1 MAQLQLKRLL
11 GKANALLEKGNNFFG
26 QVLVNKTEMEE
37 LIKECD
43 ASIPADIKEAE
54 MIISRRD
61 EIIREA
67 QNRAERI
74 IQEAITEQNRLVSD
88 NEVLRKVQD
97 EFTKQKQRVDEYC
110 NNLQNEA
117 AKSAE
122 EIKIA
127 AVREAARIN
136 VGAEDYAERIFNTLA
151 SNITQVMGDMNQI
164 LNNVNICQ
172 RALADKRNQTVSEQQ
187 PQEEQEYEEEEEQ

>member
-26 QVLVNKTEMEE
+26 QVLVNKIEMKQ
-37 LIKECD
+37 LIEECD

-74 IQEAITEQNRLVSD
+74 IQDAITEQNRLVSD

-110 NNLQNEA
+110 ENLQITA
-117 AKSAE
+117 AKNAE

-136 VGAEDYAERIFNTLA
+136 VGAEDYAEKVFDSLA
-151 SNITQVMGDMNQI
+151 SNVTQVLAEINQI
-164 LNNVNICQ
+164 LGNVNMCQ
-172 RALADKRNQTVSEQQ
+172 KALADKRNQNLSEQNSQ
-187 PQEEQEYEEEEEQ
+187 QENSEEEEQQ

>member
-1 MAQLQLKRLL
+1 MAQLQLKSLL

-26 QVLVNKTEMEE
+26 QVVINKSEMAE
-37 LIKECD
+37 LIESCV

-74 IQEAITEQNRLVSD
+74 IQDAINEQTRLVSD

-110 NNLQNEA
+110 ENAQNTA
-117 AKSAE
+117 VKNAE
-122 EIKIA
+122 EIKVA

-136 VGAEDYAERIFNTLA
+136 VGAEDYAEKIFNEMA
-151 SNITQVMGDMNQI
+151 VNISQVMSNMGQI
-164 LNNVNICQ
+164 LSNVNMCQ
-172 RALADKRNQTVSEQQ
+172 QALAAQRNRNNKSQNETSENS
-187 PQEEQEYEEEEEQ
+187 QENKEE

>member
-11 GKANALLEKGNNFFG
+11 GQINALLEKNNNFFG
-26 QVLVNKTEMEE
+26 QVIVNKAETQE
-37 LIKECD
+37 LIKECVD
-43 ASIPADIKEAE
+43 SIPADIKEAE

-74 IQEAITEQNRLVSD
+74 IQDAITEQNRLISD
-88 NEVLRKVQD
+88 NEISRKVHD
-97 EFTKQKQRVDEYC
+97 ELTKQKQRVDEYC
-110 NNLQNEA
+110 ENLQNTA
-117 AKSAE
+117 AKAAE

-164 LNNVNICQ
+164 LNNVNFCQ
-172 RALADKRNQTVSEQQ
+172 KALADKRNQSVAEQE
-187 PQEEQEYEEEEEQ
+187 PQEEQEEEQEQ

>member
-11 GKANALLEKGNNFFG
+11 GQVNALLEKNNNFFG
-26 QVLVNKTEMEE
+26 QVLVNKAEMQE
-37 LIKECD
+37 LIKNCVD
-43 ASIPADIKEAE
+43 SIPADVKEAE

-74 IQEAITEQNRLVSD
+74 IQDAITEQNRLVSD
-88 NEVLRKVQD
+88 NEISRKVHD
-97 EFTKQKQRVDEYC
+97 ELTKQKQRVDEYC
-110 NNLQNEA
+110 DNLQNAA
-117 AKSAE
+117 AKNAE

-136 VGAEDYAERIFNTLA
+136 VGAEDYAERVFNTLA
-151 SNITQVMGDMNQI
+151 SNITEVMGEMNQI

-172 RALADKRNQTVSEQQ
+172 KALAEKRNQTVSEESQEEQQ
-187 PQEEQEYEEEEEQ
+187 EQEYEEQ